1 MIKRHNLL
9 PFRTPDAAPRLASLG
24 RDAPRTKRRAR
35 KRKDLKS
42 SAGRV
47 ELTERNVRYNPLP
60 ILKFRVRDTLSIS
73 S

>member
-1 MIKRHNLL
+1 MQR
-9 PFRTPDAAPRLASLG
+9 RGSLRSMG
-24 RDAPRTKRRAR
+24 VPRTKRCAR

-42 SAGRV
+42 SVGRV

-60 ILKFRVRDTLSIS
+60 ALKFRVRDTLRTS